1 MTIRNFGI
9 YLDVRN
15 LKNKQKTKQSKK
27 KGSLK
32 LSYEK
37 LEAKTSLLVKRLNL
51 NYNSVSFCRNY
62 VYISRW

>member
-1 MTIRNFGI
+1 MSIRNVSI

-37 LEAKTSLLVKRLNL
+37 LEAKNVLLVKRLNL
-51 NYNSVSFCRNY
+51 NYNSVSFGPKD
-62 VYISRW
+62 ISR